1 MGTELLADRVAI
13 VSGVGPGLGR
23 DIALALADAGA
34 KVALAARNIE
44 RLTDVKAEIEA
55 LGGTAIAVATD
66 ITDPAQCKNLVDT
79 TIAEFGA
86 LHTLVNS
93 AFQQP
98 PFHTLEEADEDEFR
112 QAFEVNFF
120 GGAWLTKAAIPHLR
134 DASPASIVF
143 INTMSVRR
151 IRENFGLYT
160 SSKMA
165 LLGMAKALAVELG
178 KDRIRVNS
186 IHPGYIWGPSV
197 KWFFN
202 HRAETEG
209 RTFDD
214 VYEEV
219 ASDTALH
226 HLPGSDEIAQSVV
239 FFACEKM
246 SSSIT
251 GESIDVNAGQFI
263 R

>member
-1 MGTELLADRVAI
+1 MGNNLLENRVAI
-13 VSGVGPGLGR
+13 VTGVGPGLGR

-34 KVALAARNIE
+34 KVVLAARNAE
-44 RLTDVKAEIEA
+44 RLDEVKAEIEE
-55 LGGTAIAVATD
+55 LGGTALAVPTD
-66 ITDPAQCKNLVDT
+66 ITDASQCAALVEAT
-79 TIAEFGA
+79 KSEFGG

-93 AFQQP
+93 AFKQP
-98 PFHTLEEADEDEFR
+98 PFLTIENTPESDVRE
-112 QAFEVNFF
+112 AFEVNFF
-120 GGAWLTKAAIPHLR
+120 GHVWLTQAATPLIRESAPG
-134 DASPASIVF
+134 SIVF
-143 INTMSVRR
+143 INTMSTRR
-151 IRENFGLYT
+151 IRENFGFYT
-160 SSKMA
+160 ASKMA
-165 LLGMAKALAVELG
+165 MLGMAKALAVELG
-178 KDRIRVNS
+178 KDKIRVNS
-186 IHPGYIWGPSV
+186 VHPGYIWGPSV

-202 HRAETEG
+202 HRAETED

-239 FFACEKM
+239 FLASEKM

-251 GESIDVNAGQFI
+251 GESIDVNAGQWI